1 MKNFNLNKVK
11 KYYNKKFELFG
22 NSIKTIGWSNRK
34 DQYLRFEKLVYNYN
48 FKNKT
53 ILDVGCGFGDF
64 YKYLILKKRT
74 NFQYIGLDISEKI
87 LIEAKNKI
95 KKSNVTFI
103 NSDLLNFKH
112 NKIDYSV
119 SSGALTYEFKNSNE
133 YAKKIIKKM
142 YEISNISCSINFMS
156 TYCDYKLKK
165 NQHYSPE
172 KIFKFAKSLS
182 PKVNLIH
189 DYDLFE
195 FTIQI
200 YK

>member
-1 MKNFNLNKVK
+1 MKNFDLNKVK
-11 KYYNKKFELFG
+11 KFYNKKFTSFG
-22 NSIKTIGWSNRK
+22 NSLKTIGWSNRN
-34 DQYLRFEKLVYNYN
+34 DQYLRFEKLIYNYN
-48 FKNKT
+48 LNNKT

-64 YKYLILKKRT
+64 YKFLILKRKT
-74 NFQYIGLDISEKI
+74 KFKYIGLDISDKI
-87 LIEAKNKI
+87 IMEAKNKI
-95 KKSNVTFI
+95 KRPNVTFI

-112 NKIDYSV
+112 NKIDYV
-119 SSGALTYEFKNSNE
+119 ISSGALTYNFRNSDE

-165 NQHYSPE
+165 NKHYNPE
-172 KIFKFAKSLS
+172 KIFKFSKSIS
-182 PKVNLIH
+182 RKVNLIH

-200 YK
+200 FK